1 MQKAKNYL
9 SLKGWKADLE
19 KTIRDFKGMGI
30 LARRVL
36 GLSHY
41 GFKNGGEMT
50 SREVEDVA
58 WRASA
63 LWFDNEQEFQVYM
76 MTHKLPLGR
85 CVMGHGKNER
95 RYDDTLEI
103 SKGNYQNS
111 LQFI

>member
-50 SREVEDVA
+50 SRELKDFNWKA
-58 WRASA
+58 TA
-63 LWFDNEQEFQVYM
+63 LWFGTEKDFQPYV
-76 MTHKLPLGR
+76 
-85 CVMGHGKNER
+85 
-95 RYDDTLEI
+95 
-103 SKGNYQNS
+103 
-111 LQFI
+111 